1 MATRLKNI
9 VSPSKLEGVPE
20 GRGRVL
26 MAVGRRSVLKTPL
39 FLYIVCAMLMALPA
53 SLQGQNADRS
63 KGCPKVGLVL
73 SGGGAKGAAHIGVLK
88 YMEEIGIPVSYVT
101 GTSMGSILGG
111 LYALG
116 YSPEEMEELISGIDW
131 PLYITGKLE
140 RRFLS
145 QRRRKV
151 SGELLLNIPYGKFTR
166 RDDAVISA
174 MPLGAVEGDN
184 LLNLFNCLSVGFQD
198 SMSFDSMPI
207 PFACVATDLMTG
219 KPMILR
225 GGEFGRAI
233 RSSMSIPI
241 FFSPVEWGDHLLA
254 DGGITNNL
262 PVDVCREMGADVIIG
277 LEVAT
282 DLADDPDDLRS
293 VTRQIQQ
300 YLSIMTN
307 RGLEEHRQQCQIYI
321 NPDVSGVNMLS
332 FDAESIADL
341 IRRGYE
347 AAKAHEAEFLQLK
360 ASLTSQAPAASHL
373 PGGEGETRWEKRAR
387 AIRPGDSLTVDGMEI
402 LGMDD
407 DENRFLA
414 GALSPIEGKKITLHD
429 VEELVHTLQG
439 TGIFH
444 SVNFKLIPA
453 SPPNPLS
460 WEERGSV
467 NSDVDYHY
475 TLQLSVTPEL
485 PYRMGVGLR
494 YDSEESA
501 TLLLHASWNAL
512 KLKGF
517 NARFDLGLKYNLWA
531 EAHIGWLIMGLGDL
545 GIDARTHHATF
556 RCSNRPF
563 SSMDLRER
571 KLRFGITTVHL
582 PSLELS
588 LGLSQDLNTRE
599 PDVAGEAMERGFAT
613 GLYFKTRSD
622 TRDADA
628 FATDGYLLDIEGN
641 LRQESDHLLQNGEPL
656 IADLAFTIEGYISS
670 GRRLTFIPGIH
681 SRVMWGYEGDE
692 LWYNNLAGGNMRGRY
707 LSHQLP
713 FVGLTNT
720 IELGPMAFVYS
731 LETRYRILDKT
742 YLSLHASLLAHS
754 SRSEM
759 DHIATDGYVAT
770 NLLGLAASVGYS
782 SLLGPISLMVGTNS
796 YDRSLHGYLNIGF
809 EF

>member
-1 MATRLKNI
+1 
-9 VSPSKLEGVPE
+9 
-20 GRGRVL
+20 
-26 MAVGRRSVLKTPL
+26 
-39 FLYIVCAMLMALPA
+39 MLTALPA
-53 SLQGQNADRS
+53 SLQGQSAD
-63 KGCPKVGLVL
+63 KNGGCPKVGIVL

-131 PLYITGKLE
+131 PMYITGKVE

-166 RDDAVISA
+166 RDDAVMSA

-184 LLNLFNCLSVGFQD
+184 LLNLFNCLSIGFQD

-219 KPMILR
+219 KPKILR
-225 GGEFGRAI
+225 GGEFSRAI
-233 RSSMSIPI
+233 RSSMSIPV

-254 DGGITNNL
+254 DGGIVNNL
-262 PVDVCREMGADVIIG
+262 PVDICREMGADIIIG

-282 DLADDPDDLRS
+282 DLADNPDDLRS
-293 VTRQIQQ
+293 ATRQLQQ

-321 NPDVSGVNMLS
+321 NPDVTGINMMS
-332 FDAESIADL
+332 FDAESIAEL
-341 IRRGYE
+341 VRRGYE
-347 AAKAHEAEFLQLK
+347 AAKAHEADFLQLK
-360 ASLTSQAPAASHL
+360 AQLCASSNQATKQPSNQ
-373 PGGEGETRWEKRAR
+373 KRAH
-387 AIRPGDSLTVDGMEI
+387 AIQSADSLIVDQMEF
-402 LGMDD
+402 LGMAD
-407 DENRFLA
+407 DENLFLA
-414 GALSPIEGKKITLHD
+414 DAASSITGKKITLHD

-439 TGIFH
+439 TGMFH
-444 SVNFKLIPA
+444 SVNFKLIPV
-453 SPPNPLS
+453 
-460 WEERGSV
+460 EG
-467 NSDVDYHY
+467 DHY
-475 TLQLSVTPEL
+475 FLHLSVTPEL

-517 NARFDLGLKYNLWA
+517 NARVDLGLKYNLWA

-563 SSMDLRER
+563 SSMDIRER
-571 KLRFGITTVHL
+571 KLRFGISTVHL
-582 PSLELS
+582 PSLEIS

-599 PDVAGEAMERGFAT
+599 PDVAGDDLERGFAT

-628 FATDGYLLDIEGN
+628 FATDGYLLDFEAN
-641 LRQESDHLLQNGEPL
+641 LRQETDHLLQKGEPF
-656 IADLAFTIEGYISS
+656 ITDLAFSIEGYISS
-670 GRRLTFIPGIH
+670 GSRLTFIPGLH
-681 SRVMWGYEGDE
+681 SRVMWGYDGNQ

-720 IELGPMAFVYS
+720 IEVGPMTFVYS
-731 LETRYRILDKT
+731 LETRYRIFEKT

-754 SRSEM
+754 SRSDM
-759 DHIATDGYVAT
+759 DDIATHGYVAT

-782 SLLGPISLMVGTNS
+782 SLLGPISFTLGTNS